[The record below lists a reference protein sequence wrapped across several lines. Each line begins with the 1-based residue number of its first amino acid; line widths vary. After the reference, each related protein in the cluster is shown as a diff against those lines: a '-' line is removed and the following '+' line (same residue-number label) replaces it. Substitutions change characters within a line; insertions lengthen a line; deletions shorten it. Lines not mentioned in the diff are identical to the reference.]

1 MFRVLKDGCFK
12 GIFWLCRATC
22 IKKLLCGSSYIKS
35 DYNSKRLATSL
46 VLNDPE
52 YVLLSAI
59 GALSGFQF

>member
-1 MFRVLKDGCFK
+1 MFRALRDGYFK

-22 IKKLLCGSSYIKS
+22 IKKLLYGSTYIKS

-52 YVLLSAI
+52 YILLSAI
-59 GALSGFQF
+59 GALSSFQL